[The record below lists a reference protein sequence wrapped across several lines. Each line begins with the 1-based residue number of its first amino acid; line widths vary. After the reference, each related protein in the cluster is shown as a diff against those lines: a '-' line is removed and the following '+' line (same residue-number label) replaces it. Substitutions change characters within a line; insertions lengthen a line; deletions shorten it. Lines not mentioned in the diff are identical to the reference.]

1 MRVLVLTSPETTEAR
16 PDTADTLLQAEEIAT
31 CLRGL
36 GHEPAI
42 VPFQVN
48 RLIAAL
54 DGIDPHLVFNL
65 VEDVPEGPD
74 QVYLAT
80 DFLDQRGIPFTGAST
95 QALRRLGNKPLMKAR
110 LRDAGLPVAPGLGEA
125 APNARFIVKSAT
137 EHASVGL
144 TADNVVS
151 GAGAALLKIAE
162 REHALGG
169 EWFAE
174 AYIDGREFNVAL
186 LEDGS
191 VAPLVLPIAEI
202 VFADH
207 VGDAP
212 RIVGYAEKWATESHA
227 YAATPRTFPPHEE
240 PLFPELQR
248 LAVAA
253 WDAFALTGYARVDFR
268 VDRDGR
274 PFILEINA
282 NPCLAADAGFC
293 AAAARHGLGQV
304 DIVARLLAA
313 TDA

>member
-31 CLRGL
+31 CLRAL

-42 VPFQVN
+42 VPFQLN

-54 DGIDPHLVFNL
+54 DGIDPQLVFNL
-65 VEDVPEGPD
+65 VEDVPEGPAE
-74 QVYLAT
+74 VYRAT
-80 DFLDQRGIPFTGAST
+80 EFLDRRGVPVTGAST
-95 QALRRLGNKPLMKAR
+95 KALRRLGNKPLMKAR
-110 LRDAGLPVAPGLGEA
+110 LRESSLPVAPGLGEA
-125 APNARFIVKSAT
+125 PPNARFIVKSAT

-144 TADNVVS
+144 SADNVVT

-186 LEDGS
+186 LEDG
-191 VAPLVLPIAEI
+191 VTPMVLPVAEI

-207 VGDAP
+207 FGDAP

-227 YAATPRTFPPHEE
+227 YAATPRSFPPREE
-240 PLFPELQR
+240 PLFSDLER

-268 VDRDGR
+268 VDRDDR
-274 PFILEINA
+274 PCILEVNA

-293 AAAARHGLGQV
+293 AAAARRGLSQADV
-304 DIVARLLAA
+304 VARLLAA
-313 TDA
+313 ADG

>member
-1 MRVLVLTSPETTEAR
+1 MRVLVLTSPESIEAR
-16 PDTADTLLQAEEIAT
+16 PDTDDTRIQAEEIAA
-31 CLRGL
+31 CLRTL

-42 VPFQVN
+42 IPFEQTG
-48 RLIAAL
+48 IAAAL

-74 QVYLAT
+74 QIWRATQYL
-80 DFLDQRGIPFTGAST
+80 DERGVDFTGAST
-95 QALRRLGNKPLMKAR
+95 QALRRLGNKPLVKAR

-125 APNARFIVKSAT
+125 PPDARFIVKSAT
-137 EHASVGL
+137 EHASLGL
-144 TADNVVS
+144 TADNVVT
-151 GAGAALLKIAE
+151 GPGAAVLKIAD
-162 REHALGG
+162 REHAIGG

-186 LEDGS
+186 LDNG
-191 VAPLVLPIAEI
+191 PTGPIVLPIAEI

-212 RIVGYAEKWATESHA
+212 RILGYAEKWEAQSRA
-227 YAATPRTFPPHEE
+227 YAATPRRFPPREE
-240 PLFPELQR
+240 PLFSALEQLSR
-248 LAVAA
+248 AC
-253 WDAFALTGYARVDFR
+253 WDTFALTGYARVDFR

-293 AAAARHGLGQV
+293 AAAAERGFSQAE
-304 DIVARLLAA
+304 IVARLIDVAHA
-313 TDA
+313 